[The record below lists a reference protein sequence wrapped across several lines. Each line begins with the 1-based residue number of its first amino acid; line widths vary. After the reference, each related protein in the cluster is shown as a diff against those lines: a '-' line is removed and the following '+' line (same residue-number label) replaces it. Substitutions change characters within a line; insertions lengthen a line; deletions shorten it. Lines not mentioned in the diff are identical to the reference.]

1 MVDEEAIEIGRWRL
15 LPRSRILFDGERR
28 RPLGARATDLLLA
41 LIQAR
46 GDIVSQ
52 QRLMAA
58 AWPGRDAVEQAN
70 LTVQISALR
79 KAFGDTGADIIV
91 TVAGRGYRFGGTL
104 PRPDALSA
112 APDTAAA
119 HAGTGRGPSLV
130 VLPFRSLGGEADQAF
145 FADGLVEDLITALSR
160 IHWFTVIARA
170 SAFALRDRD
179 LTPMAVGRELSVQ
192 YMVTG
197 AVRRAN
203 AHVRVNVG
211 LVRTADG
218 KEVWSERFDGADAD
232 IFALQD
238 QIVARIVAAIEP
250 NLRRSEIE
258 EVRRRPTDRRDAY
271 EAYLRAIWRMHPMTR
286 ENCAAALDWLGRAIA
301 LDPTFPLA
309 LAAAGWCRMWQ
320 VSQVFP
326 GLEENTAEA
335 IRLSEAALL
344 HGMDEPTVLAQVG
357 ITFAY
362 LEYRRTTALELAERA
377 VALHPNSALTRAAAG
392 WVHLY
397 SDQAAP
403 AIEHFSE
410 AVRLDPIDP
419 GAGEPMTG
427 ISYAHLILGHLDEA
441 VSWAERAVALS
452 DDRLSARRALVAA
465 LGAAGRPTGEALA
478 ALLARDPGFSIGRF
492 MRFNVRRAD
501 RRIVLAVVEGFER
514 AGVPREA
521 GPPDAARPAPVS

>member
-1 MVDEEAIEIGRWRL
+1 VVDEEVVDIGRWRL
-15 LPRSRILFDGERR
+15 LPRSRTLVDGERR
-28 RPLGARATDLLLA
+28 QALGARAVDLLLA
-41 LIQAR
+41 LIRAR

-52 QRLMAA
+52 QQLMAA
-58 AWPGRDAVEQAN
+58 AWPGRGAVEQAN

-79 KAFGDTGADIIV
+79 KAFGDIGADIIV
-91 TVAGRGYRFGGTL
+91 TVPGRGYRFGGAL
-104 PRPDALSA
+104 PRQDAPPP
-112 APDTAAA
+112 APETAA
-119 HAGTGRGPSLV
+119 GQGPSLV
-130 VLPFRSLGGEADQAF
+130 VLPFRNLGGDADQAF

-160 IHWFTVIARA
+160 VRWFTVIARA

-179 LTPMAVGRELSVQ
+179 LTPMAVGRELSVR
-192 YMVTG
+192 YMITG
-197 AVRRAN
+197 AVRRA
-203 AHVRVNVG
+203 AGQVRVNVG

-238 QIVARIVAAIEP
+238 QIVTRIVSAIEP

-258 EVRRRPTDRRDAY
+258 EVRRRPTDQRDAY

-286 ENCAAALDWLGRAIA
+286 ENCEAALDWLGRAIA

-320 VSQVFP
+320 VSQIFP
-326 GLEENTAEA
+326 NLEENAAEA
-335 IRLSEAALL
+335 IRLSEAALA
-344 HGMDEPTVLAQVG
+344 HGIDEPTVLAQVG

-362 LEYRRTTALELAERA
+362 LEHRRMTALELVERA

-392 WVHLY
+392 WVQLY
-397 SDQAAP
+397 SDRAERAM
-403 AIEHFSE
+403 EHFGE
-410 AVRLDPIDP
+410 AIRLDPIDP

-427 ISYAHLILGHLDEA
+427 MSYAHLMVGRLDEA
-441 VSWAERAVALS
+441 VSWAEHAVARS

-478 ALLARDPGFSIGRF
+478 ALLARDPSFSIARF
-492 MRFNVRRAD
+492 IRFNIRRAD
-501 RRIVLAVVEGFER
+501 RLVVTAVVEGFER
-514 AGVPREA
+514 AGVPRES
-521 GPPDAARPAPVS
+521 GPASIS